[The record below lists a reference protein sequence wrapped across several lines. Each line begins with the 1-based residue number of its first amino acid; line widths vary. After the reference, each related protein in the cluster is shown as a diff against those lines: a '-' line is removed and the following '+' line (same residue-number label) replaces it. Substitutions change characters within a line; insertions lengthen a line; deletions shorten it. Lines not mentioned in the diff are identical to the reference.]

1 VFLYA
6 DDAKIYKQI
15 YNSCDKENL
24 QKDLNKLSSWADN
37 WLIKLNINKCKKVS
51 FGRHIDS
58 SGHYNINSI
67 DLENIDSIKDL
78 GVIFDSQLNFK
89 SHINDKINKA
99 YSILGIIRRNFT
111 YFDKNSFLVM
121 YKSMVRSHLE
131 YANCIWSPHTK
142 QEIANLEKV
151 QKRATKLIKE
161 IKYLSYMERLKYLK
175 LPTLKY
181 RRVRGDMILV
191 YKLISGIYDSNIAC
205 KLNKPTNYVTRGHHF
220 RLSKLHIRYDLRK
233 YFFGNRI
240 VSIWNS
246 LPDYVVDSNSIL
258 IFENGMLLLSYYSP
272 LLVLEVVAYIVFNL
286 MMRK

>member
-15 YNSCDKENL
+15 YNSSDKENL
-24 QKDLNKLSSWADN
+24 QNDLNKLSSWADN
-37 WLIKLNINKCKKVS
+37 WLLKLNINKCKKVS

-78 GVIFDSQLNFK
+78 GVMFDSQLNFK

-99 YSILGIIRRNFT
+99 YSILGIIHRNFT
-111 YFDKNSFLVM
+111 YLDFLVI

-131 YANCIWSPHTK
+131 YANCLWSPHTK
-142 QEIANLEKV
+142 QDIA
-151 QKRATKLIKE
+151 
-161 IKYLSYMERLKYLK
+161 
-175 LPTLKY
+175 
-181 RRVRGDMILV
+181 
-191 YKLISGIYDSNIAC
+191 
-205 KLNKPTNYVTRGHHF
+205 
-220 RLSKLHIRYDLRK
+220 K
-233 YFFGNRI
+233 YFLSNRT

-258 IFENGMLLLSYYSP
+258 FENRLDHFWCNQACYYDYTADIAGTGSRS
-272 LLVLEVVAYIVFNL
+272 LQSIEFNDAKTEAVA
-286 MMRK
+286 